1 MVLPGE
7 TGRVTIA
14 EPDSATLDIK
24 AAARLAQERVAHSDV
39 PIPRDRRRDI
49 ARPPGPSRV
58 QALRGMAAPGAA
70 PWFMVDL
77 ECTYP
82 VMAHMR
88 LMGEHAYALTDP
100 AAIVEVFI
108 DHGRQTMKGRGL
120 QGAKAVL
127 GNGLLTSEGD
137 VHLRHRRLVQP
148 AFHRD
153 RIASYAAD
161 MVSLTQQHQ
170 RSWTEGRVVD
180 MQADMAALTL
190 AIVGRTLFGADLRGD
205 AREVGDALE
214 ALLSGMGTRLL
225 LGPQV
230 LRIPTPARRR
240 ALEASARMD
249 AMVQR
254 IIDEHR
260 VAGDNGDM
268 LSMLLAA
275 QEEGVGLDDAQVR
288 DEAMTLVMA
297 GHETTAMTLTWTWM
311 LLAQHP
317 ERAEWMH
324 EELDAVLAG
333 RPPTME
339 DMASL
344 PRTRAVIAEA
354 IRLYPPAWIQGRRL
368 LADAEV
374 AGWTIPAGALTFAS
388 QFALHRSPRWWASS
402 LAFRPQRW
410 IGDDGD
416 FSEDAPGQPRGA
428 WFPFGWGNRRCI
440 GEQFAWT
447 EATLVLAT
455 LAQRWAPRLMPGADI
470 QPMPAVT
477 LRTRDGMPM
486 CLLRR

>member
-1 MVLPGE
+1 MTLV
-7 TGRVTIA
+7 
-14 EPDSATLDIK
+14 EPDIK

-39 PIPRDRRRDI
+39 PIPRDRRRDV
-49 ARPPGPSRV
+49 ARPPGPSPLR
-58 QALRGMAAPGAA
+58 ALRGMAAPGAA
-70 PWFMVDL
+70 PEFMVDL
-77 ECTYP
+77 ERTYP

-108 DHGRQTMKGRGL
+108 DHGRQSMKGRGL

-127 GNGLLTSEGD
+127 GNGLLTSEGE
-137 VHLRHRRLVQP
+137 VHLRNRRLVQP

-153 RIASYAAD
+153 RIAGYAAD
-161 MVSLTQQHQ
+161 MVALTEAHADD
-170 RSWTEGRVVD
+170 WADGRTLD

-190 AIVGRTLFGADLRGD
+190 AIVGRTLFGVDLRGD

-214 ALLSGMGTRLL
+214 ALLNGMGTRLL

-230 LRIPTPARRR
+230 LRIPTPSRRR

-254 IIDEHR
+254 IVDEHR
-260 VAGDNGDM
+260 AMGDNGDM

-311 LLAQHP
+311 LLSQHP
-317 ERAEWMH
+317 ERAEWLH
-324 EELDAVLAG
+324 EELDTVLAG
-333 RPPTME
+333 RTPSMD
-339 DMASL
+339 DMARL
-344 PRTRAVIAEA
+344 PRARAVVAEA

-374 AGWTIPAGALTFAS
+374 GGWTIPAGALTLAS
-388 QFALHRSPRWWASS
+388 QFALHRSPRWWESS

-410 IGDDGD
+410 IDSDGA

-455 LAQRWAPRLMPGADI
+455 LAQRWAPRLVPGTDI
-470 QPMPAVT
+470 DPMPAVT
-477 LRTRDGMPM
+477 LRTRAGMPM
-486 CLLRR
+486 SLHRR

>member
-1 MVLPGE
+1 M
-7 TGRVTIA
+7 TVTD
-14 EPDSATLDIK
+14 PDIK

-39 PIPRDRRRDI
+39 VIPRDRRRNI
-49 ARPPGPSRV
+49 ARPPGPSRLR
-58 QALRGMAAPGAA
+58 ALRGMAAPGAA
-70 PWFMVDL
+70 PAFMAEL
-77 ECTYP
+77 ERTYP

-100 AAIVEVFI
+100 QAIVEVFI
-108 DHGRQTMKGRGL
+108 EHGRETMKGRGL

-137 VHLRHRRLVQP
+137 VHMRHRRLVQP

-153 RIASYAAD
+153 RIAGYAVD
-161 MVSLTQQHQ
+161 MVLLTQEHA
-170 RSWTEGRVVD
+170 RAWHEGLTLD
-180 MQADMAALTL
+180 MQADMSALTL

-205 AREVGDALE
+205 ARDVGDALE

-230 LRIPTPARRR
+230 LRIPSPARQR
-240 ALEASARMD
+240 ALQASARMD

-254 IIDEHR
+254 IIDDHR
-260 VAGDNGDM
+260 GRGDNGDM
-268 LSMLLAA
+268 LSMLLTA
-275 QEEGVGLDDAQVR
+275 QEDGLGFTDSQVR

-317 ERAEWMH
+317 ERAAWLH
-324 EELDAVLAG
+324 EELDTVLAG
-333 RPPTME
+333 RAPTMA
-339 DMASL
+339 DMATL

-368 LADAEV
+368 LADIDV
-374 AGWTIPAGALTFAS
+374 AGWTLPAGALTFAS
-388 QFALHRSPRWWASS
+388 QFALHRSPRWWEAA

-410 IGDDGD
+410 IGADGA
-416 FSEDAPGQPRGA
+416 FSEEAPGQPRGA

-447 EATLVLAT
+447 EAVLVLAT
-455 LAQRWAPRLMPGADI
+455 LAQSWTAQLVDGADI
-470 QPMPAVT
+470 RPMPAVT
-477 LRTRDGMPM
+477 LRTSSGMPM
-486 CLLRR
+486 QVHRRFR

>member
-1 MVLPGE
+1 MSMTE
-7 TGRVTIA
+7 M
-14 EPDSATLDIK
+14 DIRE
-24 AAARLAQERVAHSDV
+24 AARLAQQRVMHSDV
-39 PIPRDRRRDI
+39 PIPRDRRRDV
-49 ARPPGPSRV
+49 ARPPGPS
-58 QALRGMAAPGAA
+58 QLGALSGFSTPGAA
-70 PWFMVDL
+70 PGFMVEL
-77 ECTYP
+77 ERTYP
-82 VMAHMR
+82 VMAHLR
-88 LMGEHAYALTDP
+88 LLGEHAYVLTDP
-100 AAIVEVFI
+100 QAIVDVFVT
-108 DHGRQTMKGRGL
+108 HGRQTMKGRGL

-137 VHLRHRRLVQP
+137 VHLRNRRLVQP

-153 RIASYAAD
+153 RIAAYAID
-161 MVSLTQQHQ
+161 MVSLTEAHEETW
-170 RSWTEGRVVD
+170 RDGETVD
-180 MQADMAALTL
+180 MQQNMAALTL

-205 AREVGDALE
+205 ASEVGEALE
-214 ALLSGMGTRLL
+214 ALLSGMGARLL
-225 LGPQV
+225 LGPTV

-249 AMVQR
+249 VMVQR

-260 VAGDNGDM
+260 VMGDNGDM

-275 QEEGVGLDDAQVR
+275 QEEGMGLDDAQVR

-311 LLAQHP
+311 LLSRHP
-317 ERAEWMH
+317 ERTAWLH
-324 EELDAVLAG
+324 EELDRELGG
-333 RPPTME
+333 RPPS
-339 DMASL
+339 MADLERL

-354 IRLYPPAWIQGRRL
+354 IRLYPPAWVQGRRT
-368 LADAEV
+368 LADLEV
-374 AGWTIPAGALTFAS
+374 AGWLIPEGALVLAS
-388 QFALHRSPRWWASS
+388 QFAMHRSTRWWETP

-410 IGDDGD
+410 IDGSGD

-447 EATLVLAT
+447 EATLVMAT
-455 LAQRWAPRLMPGADI
+455 LAQRWAPQLVPGTDI

-486 CLLRR
+486 VLRRR

>member
-1 MVLPGE
+1 M
-7 TGRVTIA
+7 TIA
-14 EPDSATLDIK
+14 EPDIK

-39 PIPRDRRRDI
+39 PIPRDNRHDI
-49 ARPPGPSRV
+49 ARPPGPSRLR
-58 QALRGMAAPGAA
+58 ALRGMAAPGAA
-70 PWFMVDL
+70 PGFMVEL
-77 ECTYP
+77 ERTYP

-88 LMGEHAYALTDP
+88 LMGEHAYALCDP

-108 DHGRQTMKGRGL
+108 EHGRQTMKGRGL

-127 GNGLLTSEGD
+127 GNGLLTSEGE
-137 VHLRHRRLVQP
+137 VHLRNRRLVQP

-153 RIASYAAD
+153 RIAGYAVD
-161 MVSLTQQHQ
+161 MVALSEDHE
-170 RSWTEGRVVD
+170 RSWREGTLID
-180 MQADMAALTL
+180 MQSDMAALTL

-230 LRIPTPARRR
+230 LRVPSPARRR
-240 ALEASARMD
+240 ALAASARMD
-249 AMVQR
+249 VMVQR

-260 VAGDNGDM
+260 AAGDNGDM

-275 QEEGVGLDDAQVR
+275 QEEGVGLDDGQVR

-311 LLAQHP
+311 LLSQHP
-317 ERAEWMH
+317 ERAEWLH

-333 RPPTME
+333 RAPTMA
-339 DMASL
+339 DIASL

-368 LADAEV
+368 LEDVEV

-388 QFALHRSPRWWASS
+388 QFALHRSPRWWQAP

-410 IGDDGD
+410 IDGD
-416 FSEDAPGQPRGA
+416 GAFSEDAPGQPRGA

-447 EATLVLAT
+447 EAVLVLAT
-455 LAQRWAPRLMPGADI
+455 LAQGWAPQLMPGADI

-477 LRTRDGMPM
+477 LRTQDGMPM
-486 CLLRR
+486 VLRRR

>member
-1 MVLPGE
+1 MAVPGD
-7 TGRVTIA
+7 TGSVTIA
-14 EPDSATLDIK
+14 EPDIK
-24 AAARLAQERVAHSDV
+24 AAARRAQERVAHSDV
-39 PIPRDRRRDI
+39 PIPRDRRRDVS
-49 ARPPGPSRV
+49 RPPGPSQIR
-58 QALRGMAAPGAA
+58 ALRGMATPGAA

-77 ECTYP
+77 ERRYP

-88 LMGEHAYALTDP
+88 LVGEHAYALCDP
-100 AAIVEVFI
+100 MTIVDVFI

-127 GNGLLTSEGD
+127 GNGLLTSEGE
-137 VHLRHRRLVQP
+137 VHLRNRRLVQP

-153 RIASYAAD
+153 RITDYASD
-161 MVSLTQQHQ
+161 MVALADAHE
-170 RSWTEGRVVD
+170 RSWVDGRTLD

-205 AREVGDALE
+205 SRDVGEALE
-214 ALLSGMGTRLL
+214 ALLSGLGARLL

-249 AMVQR
+249 QIVQR
-254 IIDEHR
+254 IITEHR
-260 VAGDNGDM
+260 AVGDTGDM

-311 LLAQHP
+311 LLSQHP
-317 ERAEWMH
+317 ERAAWMH
-324 EELDAVLAG
+324 EEIDEVLGG
-333 RPPTME
+333 RSPAMS
-339 DMASL
+339 DVAHL

-368 LADAEV
+368 RDDIEV
-374 AGWTIPAGALTFAS
+374 GGWTLPAGALTFAS
-388 QFALHRSPRWWASS
+388 QFALHRSPRWWDAS

-410 IGDDGD
+410 IDATGTFD
-416 FSEDAPGQPRGA
+416 EDAPGQPRGA

-455 LAQRWAPRLMPGADI
+455 LAQRWAPVLLPGADI

-477 LRTRDGMPM
+477 LRTKHGMPM
-486 CLLRR
+486 TLRRR

>member
-1 MVLPGE
+1 M
-7 TGRVTIA
+7 T
-14 EPDSATLDIK
+14 EPDIK

-39 PIPRDRRRDI
+39 PIPRDRRRDVT
-49 ARPPGPSRV
+49 RPPGPSPVR
-58 QALRGMAAPGAA
+58 ALRGMAGAGAA
-70 PWFMVDL
+70 PHFMVDV
-77 ECTYP
+77 ERHYP
-82 VMAHMR
+82 VLAHMR
-88 LMGEHAYALTDP
+88 LMGEHAYVLTDP
-100 AAIVEVFI
+100 AAIVTVFI

-127 GNGLLTSEGD
+127 GNGLLTSEGE
-137 VHLRHRRLVQP
+137 VHLRNRRLVQP

-153 RIASYAAD
+153 RIASYAVD
-161 MVSLTQQHQ
+161 MVALTEAHETT
-170 RSWTEGRVVD
+170 WTEGQAVD
-180 MQADMAALTL
+180 MQADMSALTL

-205 AREVGDALE
+205 ARDVGDALE

-230 LRIPTPARRR
+230 LRIPTPARGR

-260 VAGDNGDM
+260 IAGDTGDM
-268 LSMLLAA
+268 LSMLLSA
-275 QEEGVGLDDAQVR
+275 QEEGVGLDDSQVR

-317 ERAEWMH
+317 ERAAWLH
-324 EELDAVLAG
+324 EELDTQLAG
-333 RPPTME
+333 ATPTMA
-339 DMASL
+339 DLARL

-368 LADAEV
+368 LADVEV
-374 AGWTIPAGALTFAS
+374 AGWTLPAGALTLAS
-388 QFALHRSPRWWASS
+388 QFAMHRSPRWWEAS

-410 IGDDGD
+410 IDDAGE

-455 LAQRWAPRLMPGADI
+455 LAQRWSPRLIPGANVD
-470 QPMPAVT
+470 PMPAVT
-477 LRTRDGMPM
+477 LRTRAGMPM
-486 CLLRR
+486 TLHRR

>member
-1 MVLPGE
+1 M
-7 TGRVTIA
+7 T
-14 EPDSATLDIK
+14 EPDIR

-39 PIPRDRRRDI
+39 PIPRDRRRDV
-49 ARPPGPSRV
+49 ARPPGPSALR
-58 QALRGMAAPGAA
+58 ALRGMAAPGAA
-70 PWFMVDL
+70 PDFMVEL
-77 ECTYP
+77 ERHYTP
-82 VMAHMR
+82 LTHMR

-108 DHGRQTMKGRGL
+108 EHGRQTMKGRGL

-127 GNGLLTSEGD
+127 GNGLLTSEGE

-161 MVSLTQQHQ
+161 MVALAESHEVAWEQ
-170 RSWTEGRVVD
+170 GRTLD

-205 AREVGDALE
+205 ARDVGDALE

-249 AMVQR
+249 HMVQR

-260 VAGDNGDM
+260 AAGDTGDM

-275 QEEGVGLDDAQVR
+275 QEEGVGLDDSQVR

-311 LLAQHP
+311 LLSQNP
-317 ERAEWMH
+317 ERAEWLH

-333 RPPTME
+333 RAPSMG

-344 PRTRAVIAEA
+344 PRTRAVVAEA

-368 LADAEV
+368 LADVEV
-374 AGWTIPAGALTFAS
+374 AGWTLPAGALTFAS
-388 QFALHRSPRWWASS
+388 QFALHRSPRWWESS

-410 IGDDGD
+410 IDGD
-416 FSEDAPGQPRGA
+416 GAFSEDAPGQPRGA

-455 LAQRWAPRLMPGADI
+455 LAQRWSPQLLPGVDVT
-470 QPMPAVT
+470 PMPAVT

-486 CLLRR
+486 MLRRR

>member
-1 MVLPGE
+1 VGDPGE
-7 TGRVTIA
+7 TGGVTIA
-14 EPDSATLDIK
+14 EPDIK
-24 AAARLAQERVAHSDV
+24 AAARLAQERVAHTDV
-39 PIPRDRRRDI
+39 PIPADRRRDI
-49 ARPPGPSRV
+49 ARPPGPSALR
-58 QALRGMAAPGAA
+58 ALRGMATSGAA
-70 PWFMVDL
+70 PEFMA
-77 ECTYP
+77 EIERTYP

-88 LMGEHAYALTDP
+88 LIGEHAYVLTDP
-100 AAIVEVFI
+100 EVIVEVFI

-137 VHLRHRRLVQP
+137 VHLRNRRLVQP

-153 RIASYAAD
+153 RIAGYAAD
-161 MVSLTQQHQ
+161 MVALTEAHEGT
-170 RSWTEGRVVD
+170 WAEGRTVD
-180 MQADMAALTL
+180 MQTDMSALTL

-225 LGPQV
+225 LGPQA

-249 AMVQR
+249 IMVQR

-260 VAGDNGDM
+260 VVGDNGDM

-275 QEEGVGLDDAQVR
+275 QEEGVALDDAQVR

-311 LLAQHP
+311 LLSQHP
-317 ERAEWMH
+317 ERAAWLH
-324 EELDAVLAG
+324 EELDTVLAG
-333 RPPTME
+333 RTPTMA
-339 DMASL
+339 DMAML
-344 PRTRAVIAEA
+344 PRARAVVAEA
-354 IRLYPPAWIQGRRL
+354 IRLYPPAWVQGRRM
-368 LADAEV
+368 LADVEV
-374 AGWTIPAGALTFAS
+374 GGWTIPAGALTLAS
-388 QFALHRSPRWWASS
+388 QFAMHRSPRWWESS

-410 IGDDGD
+410 IDADGA

-447 EATLVLAT
+447 EATLVLAA
-455 LAQRWAPRLMPGADI
+455 LAQRWAPQLVPGADI

-477 LRTRDGMPM
+477 LRTKDGMPM
-486 CLLRR
+486 VLRRR

>member
-1 MVLPGE
+1 MV
-7 TGRVTIA
+7 
-14 EPDSATLDIK
+14 
-24 AAARLAQERVAHSDV
+24 
-39 PIPRDRRRDI
+39 
-49 ARPPGPSRV
+49 
-58 QALRGMAAPGAA
+58 
-70 PWFMVDL
+70 
-77 ECTYP
+77 
-82 VMAHMR
+82 
-88 LMGEHAYALTDP
+88 ALTE
-100 AAIVEVFI
+100 AHE
-108 DHGRQTMKGRGL
+108 K
-120 QGAKAVL
+120 
-127 GNGLLTSEGD
+127 
-137 VHLRHRRLVQP
+137 
-148 AFHRD
+148 
-153 RIASYAAD
+153 
-161 MVSLTQQHQ
+161 
-170 RSWTEGRVVD
+170 SWVEGRSVD
-180 MQADMAALTL
+180 MQADMSALTL

-249 AMVQR
+249 TMVQR

-260 VAGDNGDM
+260 ISGDNGDM

-317 ERAEWMH
+317 ERAEWLH

-333 RPPTME
+333 RTATMA
-339 DMASL
+339 DMAML
-344 PRTRAVIAEA
+344 PRARAVVAEA
-354 IRLYPPAWIQGRRL
+354 IRLYPPAWVQGRRT
-368 LADAEV
+368 LADITV
-374 AGWTIPAGALTFAS
+374 AGWTIPAGALTLAS
-388 QFALHRSPRWWASS
+388 QFALHRSPRWWDAS

-410 IGDDGD
+410 IDTEGN

-455 LAQRWAPRLMPGADI
+455 LAQRWTPRLMPGADTR
-470 QPMPAVT
+470 PMPAVT

-486 CLLRR
+486 SLHRR

>member
-1 MVLPGE
+1 M
-7 TGRVTIA
+7 A
-14 EPDSATLDIK
+14 EPDIK

-49 ARPPGPSRV
+49 ARPPGPSPLR
-58 QALRGMAAPGAA
+58 ALRGMTGPGAA
-70 PWFMVDL
+70 PWFMVEL
-77 ECTYP
+77 ERTYP

-88 LMGEHAYALTDP
+88 LAGEHAYAITDP

-127 GNGLLTSEGD
+127 GNGLLTSEGE
-137 VHLRHRRLVQP
+137 VHLRNRRLVQP

-153 RIASYAAD
+153 RIAGYAGD
-161 MVSLTQQHQ
+161 MVALTEAHEK
-170 RSWTEGRVVD
+170 SWVEGRSVD
-180 MQADMAALTL
+180 MQADMSALTL

-249 AMVQR
+249 TMVQR

-260 VAGDNGDM
+260 ISGDNGDM

-317 ERAEWMH
+317 ERAELLN

-333 RPPTME
+333 RTATMA
-339 DMASL
+339 DMAML
-344 PRTRAVIAEA
+344 PRARAVVAEA
-354 IRLYPPAWIQGRRL
+354 IRLYPPAWVQGRRT
-368 LADAEV
+368 LADITV
-374 AGWTIPAGALTFAS
+374 AGWTIPAGALTLAS
-388 QFALHRSPRWWASS
+388 QFALHRSPRWWDAS

-410 IGDDGD
+410 IDTEGN

-455 LAQRWAPRLMPGADI
+455 LAQRWTPRLMPGADTR
-470 QPMPAVT
+470 PMPAVT

-486 CLLRR
+486 SLHRR